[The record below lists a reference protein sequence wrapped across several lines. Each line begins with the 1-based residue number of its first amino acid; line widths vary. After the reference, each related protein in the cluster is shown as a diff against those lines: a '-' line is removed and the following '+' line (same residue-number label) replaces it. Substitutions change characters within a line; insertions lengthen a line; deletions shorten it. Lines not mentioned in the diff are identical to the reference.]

1 MTSIEMIAG
10 TYRQAQRELAALQE
24 EWRQRQVAMRAEN
37 ADLLS
42 AIDAARV
49 DVSLREASL
58 TSAALAI
65 YNITGSKQPSEG
77 VGIRVHR
84 TPIIT
89 NVDDALAWAIEHRI
103 GLTIDARRLTGA
115 VAALGLTPD
124 WLEITEETQVTI
136 SAELRGKVVAD
147 AR

>member
-10 TYRQAQRELAALQE
+10 DYRRAQRTLATLQDAWRQHQESLRSQHVNLLAAIESAKQE
-24 EWRQRQVAMRAEN
+24 
-37 ADLLS
+37 
-42 AIDAARV
+42 AAQY
-49 DVSLREASL
+49 EASL

-65 YNITGSKQPSEG
+65 YEITGSKQPSAG
-77 VGIRVHR
+77 VGIRVR
-84 TPIIT
+84 RAPIIT

-103 GLTIDARRLTGA
+103 GLTIDTRRLTGA

-136 SAELRGKVVAD
+136 SAELRGKAAAD